1 MQVEI
6 SNHTHRKVHNEGN
19 VMRADIYI
27 GIDPDTHLNGIGRL
41 DMAGRKATATNLPFA
56 LTIDY
61 VRDVIK
67 AAHRE
72 GQKVAVI
79 VECSWGEAHNWHLK
93 ISDSKAVAAKKG
105 YAVGAMHET
114 GKKLVEMLENYGIE
128 VSLQRPLVKCWAG
141 ADRKITHAEIT
152 DVCGWDKKRSN
163 QEERDAMLLAWYASG
178 LPIKVRTNNKTK

>member
-1 MQVEI
+1 
-6 SNHTHRKVHNEGN
+6 
-19 VMRADIYI
+19 MRADIYI

-67 AAHRE
+67 AAHRV

-93 ISDSKAVAAKKG
+93 FSDSKAVAAKKG
-105 YAVGAMHET
+105 YAVGVRCTKRAR
-114 GKKLVEMLENYGIE
+114 N
-128 VSLQRPLVKCWAG
+128 SLKCWKTTGLRCHCNNHWSSAG
-141 ADRKITHAEIT
+141 QGQTGR
-152 DVCGWDKKRSN
+152 
-163 QEERDAMLLAWYASG
+163 
-178 LPIKVRTNNKTK
+178 

>member
-1 MQVEI
+1 
-6 SNHTHRKVHNEGN
+6 
-19 VMRADIYI
+19 MRADIYI

-67 AAHRE
+67 AAHRV

-93 ISDSKAVAAKKG
+93 LSDSKAVAAKKG

-114 GKKLVEMLENYGIE
+114 GKKLVEMLG
-128 VSLQRPLVKCWAG
+128 RG
-141 ADRKITHAEIT
+141 R
-152 DVCGWDKKRSN
+152 
-163 QEERDAMLLAWYASG
+163 QEDNPRRDNRCVWLG
-178 LPIKVRTNNKTK
+178 

>member
-1 MQVEI
+1 
-6 SNHTHRKVHNEGN
+6 
-19 VMRADIYI
+19 MRADIYI

-67 AAHRE
+67 AAHKE

-79 VECSWGEAHNWHLK
+79 VECSWQEAHNWHLK
-93 ISDSKAVAAKKG
+93 FSDSKAVAAKKG

-152 DVCGWDKKRSN
+152 DVCGWDKRRSN
-163 QEERDAMLLAWYASG
+163 QEERDAMLIAWYASG
-178 LPIKVRTNNKTK
+178 LPIKVRTKKNK